1 MNRKTKIIFGTAT
14 VVLAAVTVIGAK
26 ELTAPQEPPAAAHA
40 GSGAEPGVV
49 RYAAGAPQLSSIGVH
64 AVAEEPMPV
73 AEPSNARVAYDEN
86 VTARVSSPVAGR
98 VTALRAEI
106 GEEVSRNTALVE
118 IDSPDFAAA
127 EADWRKA
134 EADEVRKKLA
144 FERSGKLLENEV
156 IARKDY
162 ESAEADYRQAV
173 AETQRARLRLRN
185 LNAAGSGSGRFL
197 LKAPLAGVVAD
208 KQVNPG
214 QEVRPDLPNPL
225 FVITDITRL
234 WVIIDLPERN
244 LGNIH
249 PGQAV
254 SIETDAYPDQRF
266 AGKVERI
273 GLALD
278 PTTRR
283 VQVRCSVRNPD
294 KRLKPEMFARVSFV
308 AEDGNKAVRVPNTG
322 LIVNG
327 IDSYVFVERQPGV
340 FERRRVNV
348 ALRGADSSFVDRGVA
363 SGERVVT
370 EGTLLLNS
378 EVSSDAR

>member
-327 IDSYVFVERQPGV
+327 IDSYVFVEKQPGV

>member
-49 RYAAGAPQLSSIGVH
+49 RYSAGAPQLSSIGVH
-64 AVAEEPMPV
+64 AVAAEPMPV

-106 GEEVSRNTALVE
+106 GEEVSRNAALVE

-144 FERSGKLLENEV
+144 FERSRKLLENEV

-327 IDSYVFVERQPGV
+327 IDSYVFVEKQPGV

>member
-40 GSGAEPGVV
+40 GSRAEPGVV

-106 GEEVSRNTALVE
+106 GEEVSRNAALVE

-144 FERSGKLLENEV
+144 FERSVKLLENEV

-327 IDSYVFVERQPGV
+327 IDSYVFVEKQPGV

>member
-1 MNRKTKIIFGTAT
+1 MNTKKKIIFIMATA
-14 VVLAAVTVIGAK
+14 VLAGGTVIGAK
-26 ELTAPQEPPAAAHA
+26 ELTASHETLVAANS
-40 GSGAEPGVV
+40 GSPAEPGVV
-49 RYAAGAPQLSSIGVH
+49 RYAAGAPQLSSLRVRS
-64 AVAEEPMPV
+64 VTDEPMPV
-73 AEPSNARVAYDEN
+73 AEPSNARIAYDEN
-86 VTARVSSPVAGR
+86 VTARISSPIAGR

-106 GEEVSRNTALVE
+106 GDLVSRNAALLE
-118 IDSPDFAAA
+118 IDSPDYAAA

-134 EADEVRKKLA
+134 KADEVRKKLA
-144 FERSGKLLENEV
+144 FDRSNRLLENEV

-162 ESAEADYRQAV
+162 ESAEADYQQSA
-173 AETQRARLRLRN
+173 AETWRASLRLRN
-185 LNAAGSGSGRFL
+185 LNAVGHEAGRFL
-197 LKAPLAGVVAD
+197 LKTPLAGVVAD

-225 FVITDITRL
+225 FTITDITHL

-244 LGNIH
+244 LGNIR

-266 AGKVERI
+266 AGQVERI

-294 KRLKPEMFARVSFV
+294 KRLKPEMFARVTFV
-308 AEDGNKAVRVPNTG
+308 AEDGKKAVRVPNTS

-327 IDSYVFVERQPGV
+327 IDSYVFVEKQPGV

-348 ALRGADSSFVDRGVA
+348 ALRGADSSFIDRGIA
-363 SGERVVT
+363 SGDRVVT

-378 EVSSDAR
+378 EVSSNAQ

>member
-40 GSGAEPGVV
+40 GSGGEPGVV

-106 GEEVSRNTALVE
+106 GEEVSRNAALVE

-327 IDSYVFVERQPGV
+327 IDSYVFVEKQPGV